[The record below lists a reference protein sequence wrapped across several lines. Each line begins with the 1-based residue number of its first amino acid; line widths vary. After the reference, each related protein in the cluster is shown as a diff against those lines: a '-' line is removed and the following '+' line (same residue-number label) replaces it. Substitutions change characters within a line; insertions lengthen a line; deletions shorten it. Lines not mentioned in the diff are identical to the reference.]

1 MTLQKR
7 HDLRFE
13 FENKMFYPMTDE
25 VHAADDGVY
34 TSYVQD
40 KQGRDYHAYYED
52 IHVQLD
58 KWDQPV
64 KVVRI

>member
-13 FENKMFYPMTDE
+13 FEGKMFYPMTDE
-25 VHAADDGVY
+25 VHTVDEGVY
-34 TSYVQD
+34 ASYVQD
-40 KQGRDYHAYYED
+40 KQGRDYHAYYDD
-52 IHVQLD
+52 IHAQLD